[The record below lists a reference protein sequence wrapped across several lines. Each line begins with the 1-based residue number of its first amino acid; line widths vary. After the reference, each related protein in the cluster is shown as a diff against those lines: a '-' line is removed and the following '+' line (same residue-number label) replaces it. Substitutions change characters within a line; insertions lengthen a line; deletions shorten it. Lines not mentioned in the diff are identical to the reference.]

1 MPNTGYLSQIGEFEK
16 GLNGQSADPN
26 ALFFVLIGANDFL
39 EKALSGAAID
49 NPALTDGAVDNIAA
63 GITQLANLGARRFLV
78 ITGAEVAAMPFVIAS
93 GLSDQAAE
101 FQALLGS
108 KLTGRLDELA
118 SQLKIEIA
126 AFDQVALS
134 EGIRESPSDYGLT
147 NVSEACQPSLL
158 GAVKPACER
167 PDQYYFWDE
176 VHPTRRAHEIFGE
189 AWAALFGE

>member
-1 MPNTGYLSQIGEFEK
+1 LPNTGYLSQIGEFEK